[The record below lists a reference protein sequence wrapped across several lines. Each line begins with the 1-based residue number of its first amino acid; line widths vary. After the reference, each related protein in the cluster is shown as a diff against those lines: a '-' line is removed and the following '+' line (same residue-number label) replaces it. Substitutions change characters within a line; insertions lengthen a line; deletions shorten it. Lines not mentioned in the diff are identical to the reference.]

1 MQARTRHGIM
11 LLAALAALS
20 WLLARQPRDV
30 PVDRF
35 SRPDLELNYALY
47 DFSGMMLNDQ
57 GGISLQIE
65 SPELRNNAASGI
77 GTVDAPEIRI
87 QQDQDRWYISAE
99 SAIISPDRERVIL
112 AGEVQLTRRD
122 EATGQ
127 LLEISSSDITM
138 DVTPRTAMTEA
149 GVSMRQEGDRLDA
162 VGMKLDMITET
173 YELLH
178 DVRAHYEMP

>member
-1 MQARTRHGIM
+1 MQARTRDGIM
-11 LLAALAALS
+11 VLAAFAALS
-20 WLLARQPRDV
+20 WLLARQPREV
-30 PVDRF
+30 PVGPV

-47 DFSGMMLNDQ
+47 DFSGMTLNDQ
-57 GGISLQIE
+57 GGINLQIE

-77 GTVDAPEIRI
+77 GTVDAPEIHI

-99 SAIISPDRERVIL
+99 SAIISPDRERVTL
-112 AGEVQLTRRD
+112 AGEVYLSRRD
-122 EATGQ
+122 GLTGQ
-127 LLEISSSDITM
+127 LLEISSTDVIMDI
-138 DVTPRTAMTEA
+138 TPRTAVTEA
-149 GVSMRQEGDRLDA
+149 GVTIRQEGDRLDA